1 MYSKDMVDLLKE
13 IMAVDFV
20 VYELALFLNTHPTDR
35 RALEDHNNFARR
47 SQELRAMY
55 EKKYG
60 PLTLGSVSEFPYQ
73 YINNPW
79 PWEIRY

>member
-20 VYELALFLNTHPTDR
+20 VYELALFLNTHPMDR

-47 SQELRAMY
+47 SQELRTMY

>member
-1 MYSKDMVDLLKE
+1 MYSKDMVNLLKE
-13 IMAVDFV
+13 IMAIDFV
-20 VYELALFLNTHPTDR
+20 VYELALFLDTHPNDR
-35 RALEDHNNFARR
+35 RALEDHNNYSRR
-47 SQELRAMY
+47 SRELRSIF

-60 PLTLGSVSEFPYQ
+60 PLVLDSESEFPYQ

>member
-35 RALEDHNNFARR
+35 RALEDHNNFSRR
-47 SQELRAMY
+47 SHQLRAMY
-55 EKKYG
+55 EEKFG
-60 PLTLGSVSEFPYQ
+60 PLILDSISGFPYQ

>member
-1 MYSKDMVDLLKE
+1 VYSKDMVNLLKE
-13 IMAVDFV
+13 IMAVDFA

-35 RALEDHNNFARR
+35 RALEDHNTFATK
-47 SQELRAMY
+47 SQELKAMY

-60 PLTLGSVSEFPYQ
+60 PLVLDSISEFPYQ
-73 YINNPW
+73 YINDPW

>member
-1 MYSKDMVDLLKE
+1 MVDLLKE

-20 VYELALFLNTHPTDR
+20 VYELALFLNTHPMDR

-47 SQELRAMY
+47 SQELRTMY